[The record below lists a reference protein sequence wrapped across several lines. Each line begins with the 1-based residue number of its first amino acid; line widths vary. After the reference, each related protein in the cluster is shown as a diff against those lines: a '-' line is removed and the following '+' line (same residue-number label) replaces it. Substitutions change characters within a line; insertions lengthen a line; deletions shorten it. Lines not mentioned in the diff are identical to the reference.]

1 MRPLL
6 MLLIALS
13 LPISAAAKIYK
24 WVDESGITHFGS
36 QPPTAEKET
45 VKIRAPEAS
54 TSGGNTD
61 SAIMRQ
67 ARDLDRRKAERQV
80 QRTRQDYSAAVSEA
94 REDYKNRPDYIC
106 TGVKNRLESAKE
118 DWDSQKTQGYS
129 LSDKQYH
136 GQRIK
141 DLERHRDNICR

>member
-1 MRPLL
+1 MLRLL

-13 LPISAAAKIYK
+13 IPLSTTAQVYR
-24 WVDESGITHFGS
+24 WVDESGVTHFGS
-36 QPPTAEKET
+36 QPPTAEKKT

-67 ARDLDRRKAERQV
+67 ARELDRLEAERQLNRI
-80 QRTRQDYSAAVSEA
+80 QQDYTSAVSAA
-94 REDYKNRPDYIC
+94 REEYKNRPDYVC
-106 TGVKNRLESAKE
+106 TGVKNRLKSAKE
-118 DWDSQKTQGYS
+118 NWDTQKMQGYS

-136 GQRIK
+136 DQRIR